1 MFFKKHSYIYSDILM
16 VIGFA
21 ALIGYLISDFSNTI
35 REKDETIKDLE
46 DAVSCLEAELNSKNT
61 PGWKRTDV

>member
-16 VIGFA
+16 AIGIA
-21 ALIGYLISDFSNTI
+21 ALVGYLISNFSNAI